1 MILSFSYSENLKFW
15 MRTKTWNERGL
26 VRLSVSLLTHPIEA
40 RAQSPLS
47 QVPKPLVGTCCL
59 SRMAFVAKTLQIR
72 LIVKKRLI
80 PMMGDNVINV
90 RRQCE
95 DALLQ
100 TLLAMRMLRE
110 KTVAQYLPAV
120 AVTPFG
126 RRTFLLAPALETNL
140 MGFLFC
146 LSVSFDAYHQMLR
159 AETLTAR
166 HGVETPWKLT
176 KRHQWHKHLK
186 LGRCLPPPAAAAPR
200 GETNKKARRSEPL
213 EKIDN

>member
-1 MILSFSYSENLKFW
+1 
-15 MRTKTWNERGL
+15 
-26 VRLSVSLLTHPIEA
+26 
-40 RAQSPLS
+40 
-47 QVPKPLVGTCCL
+47 
-59 SRMAFVAKTLQIR
+59 MAFVTEALQIGF
-72 LIVKKRLI
+72 VVEKRTVTAVRH
-80 PMMGDNVINV
+80 DVVDV
-90 RRQCE
+90 RRQRE

-100 TLLAMRMLRE
+100 TLLAMWMLRE

-146 LSVSFDAYHQMLR
+146 LSVSFCTYYQMLR